1 MNSCTMPMIF
11 LILLCATV
19 ALASITGTISGIVTD
34 PAGALI
40 SGADVSATN
49 VLTGVVHTVKTDAK
63 GFYSFLA
70 LPIGTYTISVHYEG
84 FKDFQQKQIVIDAN
98 SALNSPWCKELDF
111 DTANGVGGFV
121 DSLSIP
127 RGISRFDLCRADSDL
142 PGVNAGNKLAKEAGP
157 RGCSIPAACPPPS
170 ACAGSGSG

>member
-98 SALNSPWCKELDF
+98 SALRVDATQQVGAVQQHVSVSS
-111 DTANGVGGFV
+111 TGVQVETTNTQMGEGAR
-121 DSLSIP
+121 P
-127 RGISRFDLCRADSDL
+127 
-142 PGVNAGNKLAKEAGP
+142 
-157 RGCSIPAACPPPS
+157 
-170 ACAGSGSG
+170 

>member
-98 SALNSPWCKELDF
+98 SALRVDATQQVGAVQQQVSVSS
-111 DTANGVGGFV
+111 TGVQVETTNTQMGEGAR
-121 DSLSIP
+121 P
-127 RGISRFDLCRADSDL
+127 
-142 PGVNAGNKLAKEAGP
+142 
-157 RGCSIPAACPPPS
+157 
-170 ACAGSGSG
+170 

>member
-98 SALNSPWCKELDF
+98 SALKVDATQQVGAVQQQVSVSS
-111 DTANGVGGFV
+111 TGVQVETTNTQMGEGAR
-121 DSLSIP
+121 P
-127 RGISRFDLCRADSDL
+127 
-142 PGVNAGNKLAKEAGP
+142 
-157 RGCSIPAACPPPS
+157 
-170 ACAGSGSG
+170 